1 MSHGMPQRRRK
12 VRGFTLLELLI
23 VIGVVSILLGFLL
36 PALAGG
42 LRAARGVECLN
53 NLRSLGQA
61 LAMYRNENNS
71 LLPFADRFAD
81 ARLGWLAP
89 FDTLAKYLDVPAPHL
104 DQHGDVLSGPPFVDR
119 SDYAFGTHPSGIS
132 YRYEPILFMNMW
144 PMPAAQTVT
153 SLWYAADPTA
163 GVISDYYSTHNGAT
177 NVLLMDGSVQSDS
190 GIVDHTPRGK
200 FPDSQ
205 LPPGF
210 R

>member
-1 MSHGMPQRRRK
+1 MSHGMPARRRI
-12 VRGFTLLELLI
+12 VHGFTLVELLI

-36 PALAGG
+36 PALAGSV
-42 LRAARGVECLN
+42 RAARGVECLN

-61 LAMYRNENNS
+61 LTMYRGENNGV
-71 LLPFADRFAD
+71 LPFADRFAD

-89 FDTLAKYLDVPAPHL
+89 FDTLAKYLDVPAPRL
-104 DQHGDVLSGPPFVDR
+104 DGRGEVLSGPPFVDR
-119 SDYAFGTHPSGIS
+119 SDYAFGAHPSGIS